1 MNYKGLGGTGMV
13 EGLGVCVLLC
23 HNYGSLGGEWGV
35 ITFPNHPNQIR
46 IRLKRIMAFG
56 PKATFNFQ
64 LSTFNF
70 HFPSELTGL
79 VNCQLLVWAS
89 VC

>member
-1 MNYKGLGGTGMV
+1 MG
-13 EGLGVCVLLC
+13 EGLEGGCGG
-23 HNYGSLGGEWGV
+23 HNYGSLGGGRGV

-56 PKATFNFQ
+56 PEATFNFQ
-64 LSTFNF
+64 PSTFNF

-79 VNCQLLVWAS
+79 VLTLLRLTPN
-89 VC
+89 